1 MEKVENFNNNLF
13 INILKGILIS
23 FVITAILFLLFCR
36 LSSFLFSWWRSIE
49 EVMRKKIRIKKLN
62 SFQRRV
68 FFVFVGCLT
77 LTIGVTLGRYIYRG
91 ILDFYFRTQ
100 NFYFESDKLTTYGRN

>member
-1 MEKVENFNNNLF
+1 
-13 INILKGILIS
+13 
-23 FVITAILFLLFCR
+23 
-36 LSSFLFSWWRSIE
+36 
-49 EVMRKKIRIKKLN
+49 MRKKIRIKKLN

-68 FFVFVGCLT
+68 FFAFVGCLT

-100 NFYFESDKLTTYGRN
+100 NFYFESDKLTTYGRNYSLDY